1 MAERGPATAEAAAVS
16 GVREGETRAA
26 WRDASA
32 SKCDEMR
39 ERAVEARWELRR
51 GLHGTGS
58 SSAGSRGAAATTRA
72 RRERQRRG
80 SNRGGLAC
88 RGSRRAAAAAQACR
102 EQPQGAAAAATQPRG
117 LAQSGGGGVGAAE
130 AASPA
135 GVLRRRGSERGR
147 TGRRRRAAWGAS
159 THSIGSGG
167 SAAVRCT
174 VPATVAAHGE
184 LQRPAHVSYGASE

>member
-1 MAERGPATAEAAAVS
+1 MAARGPATAEAAAAAVN

-88 RGSRRAAAAAQACR
+88 RGSRRT
-102 EQPQGAAAAATQPRG
+102 AAAATQPRG
-117 LAQSGGGGVGAAE
+117 LAQSGGRGIGAAE

-167 SAAVRCT
+167 GAAARCT
-174 VPATVAAHGE
+174 GPAMVAAHGE
-184 LQRPAHVSYGASE
+184 LQRPAHVS